1 MIDKELLAKKKTFQK
16 TKNLLSQIGGIKV
29 LEYEEQIILQ
39 HDKLQ
44 KMGFYDSAKLPDAA
58 IWYLA
63 KEQEIIEWIISL
75 LYLKSNDIYRIW
87 LGDYL
92 VKIRL
97 TDVREAV
104 CDLWNKIEPRAKG
117 FILLS
122 EDKKTMHDFGLDS
135 RDEYRISYDRYDVSI
150 QS

>member
-1 MIDKELLAKKKTFQK
+1 MIDKDLLAKKKAFQK
-16 TKNLLSQIGGIKV
+16 TKNLLSEIGGIKV
-29 LEYEEQIILQ
+29 LEYEEQTSLHHDYLQ
-39 HDKLQ
+39 Q
-44 KMGFYDSAKLPDAA
+44 IGFYDAAKLPDAA

-75 LYLKSNDIYRIW
+75 LHLKSNDIYRIW

-104 CDLWNKIEPRAKG
+104 RDLWSKIEPRAKG

-135 RDEYRISYDRYDVSI
+135 RDEYRISYDRYDVSM